1 MSAANHGQ
9 RSAAGRKLQVGA
21 WLVDPASNEVRRG
34 ADAVRLEPKAMNLLV
49 ALAERA
55 GTVVSRE
62 ELLSVVWPGVVVS
75 DEVLTQGVIKLR
87 KALGDTARESEYIET
102 ISKRGYRLIAA
113 VRRAA
118 DSPTGNAAGGP
129 AVVPAAGGRRR
140 IAAVAAI
147 AALVAFAAGLAV
159 WFAERSRDADVD
171 APGAA
176 LETLRPGS
184 RPMVV
189 IRPFAAVGDD
199 AQAALFAQGLTAD
212 LVADLSKVS
221 GLWVAMESAV
231 ADPAGRQLAA
241 ETAAAQ
247 YVLSGTVQRGG
258 DRLRVQVQLAE
269 SATGRQLWSE
279 RTERSSSDLFAVQDE
294 IARGLL
300 AALPVKVKEAEL
312 ARLARRYTRNL
323 QAYEYFLRAQS
334 AVVARRQAE
343 NDLAREMYLKA
354 IELDPAFARAY
365 AGLALTYAADHR
377 NRWTKDGAAAVSR
390 AFELAETARAIDPD
404 LPETYW
410 VLAYVHVSRKQHAAA
425 LQQLRVA
432 LRLNPSYADAL
443 AFIGGIHTYLGRPAE
458 TLPALR
464 AAMRLNPDAGSL
476 YFMILGRAYYFVGD
490 MEQARMNLSYALS
503 RNAANLESRA
513 YLAAV
518 LVRLGEREAAAW
530 EVEEIRALEPGFKAR
545 EWLDAEPM
553 VDVAQRDQLL
563 KDLGTLGL

>member
-1 MSAANHGQ
+1 MQARNNDL
-9 RSAAGRKLQVGA
+9 RSEAGRKLRVGA
-21 WLVDPASNEVRRG
+21 WYVDPASNEVRRG
-34 ADAVRLEPKAMNLLV
+34 ADTVRLEPKAMNLLV
-49 ALAERA
+49 ALAGRA
-55 GTVVSRE
+55 GDVVSRE
-62 ELLSVVWPGVVVS
+62 ELLSEVWPGVVVS
-75 DEVLTQGVIKLR
+75 DEALTQGVIKLR
-87 KALGDTARESEYIET
+87 RALGDTAKEPAYIET

-113 VRRAA
+113 VNRAE
-118 DSPTGNAAGGP
+118 DSPTERAASGP
-129 AVVPAAGGRRR
+129 AVATAVGGRRR
-140 IAAVAAI
+140 IAVI
-147 AALVAFAAGLAV
+147 AALVVFAAGLAV
-159 WFAERSRDADVD
+159 WFAAPWRDDVD
-171 APGAA
+171 APDSAV
-176 LETLRPGS
+176 EVLRPDS

-199 AQAALFAQGLTAD
+199 AQAALIAQGLTAD

-221 GLWVAMESAV
+221 GLWVAVESAV

-269 SATGRQLWSE
+269 AATGRQLWSE

-294 IARGLL
+294 IAHGLL
-300 AALPVKVKEAEL
+300 AALPVKVNEAER
-312 ARLARRYTRNL
+312 ARIARRYTRNL

-334 AVVARRQAE
+334 AVVARRQPE
-343 NDLAREMYLKA
+343 NDFAREMYRKA
-354 IELDPAFARAY
+354 VELDPAFARAY

-377 NRWTKDGAAAVSR
+377 NRWTKDGAAAVTR

-410 VLAYVHVSRKQHAAA
+410 VLAYVHVSRKQHADA
-425 LQQLRVA
+425 LRQLRIA

-458 TLPALR
+458 TLPTLR

-476 YFMILGRAYYFVGD
+476 YFLILGRAYYFVGD
-490 MEQARMNLSYALS
+490 MEQARLNLSYALS

-518 LVRLGEREAAAW
+518 LVRLGERDAAAW
-530 EVEEIRALEPGFKAR
+530 EVEEIRSLEPGFKAH

-553 VDVAQRDQLL
+553 VDAAQRNQLL
-563 KDLGTLGL
+563 NDLGTLGL

>member
-1 MSAANHGQ
+1 MSAGNHGL

-34 ADAVRLEPKAMNLLV
+34 TDTVRLEPKAMNLLV
-49 ALAERA
+49 VLAGRP

-62 ELLSVVWPGVVVS
+62 ELLSAVWPGVVVS

-113 VRRAA
+113 VRPAEDPPA
-118 DSPTGNAAGGP
+118 DLAPG
-129 AVVPAAGGRRR
+129 VPAAVPVASARWRL
-140 IAAVAAI
+140 AAITALIIVAAG
-147 AALVAFAAGLAV
+147 VAV
-159 WFAERSRDADVD
+159 WFAGPWRDADVD
-171 APGAA
+171 VPDAA
-176 LETLRPGS
+176 VETLRSGS

-189 IRPFAAVGDD
+189 IQPFAAVGDD
-199 AQAALFAQGLTAD
+199 AQAALIAQGLTAD

-221 GLWVAMESAV
+221 GLWVAVESAV

-269 SATGRQLWSE
+269 AATGRQLWSE

-343 NDLAREMYLKA
+343 NDFAREMYLKA

-377 NRWTKDGAAAVSR
+377 NRWTKDGAAAVTR

-410 VLAYVHVSRKQHAAA
+410 VLAYVHVSRKQHAEA

-443 AFIGGIHTYLGRPAE
+443 AFTGGIQTYLGRPAE
-458 TLPALR
+458 TLPTLR

-518 LVRLGEREAAAW
+518 LVRLGERDAAAW
-530 EVEEIRALEPGFKAR
+530 EVEEIRGLEPGFKAR

-553 VDVAQRDQLL
+553 VDIAQRNQLL
-563 KDLGTLGL
+563 NDLGTLGL